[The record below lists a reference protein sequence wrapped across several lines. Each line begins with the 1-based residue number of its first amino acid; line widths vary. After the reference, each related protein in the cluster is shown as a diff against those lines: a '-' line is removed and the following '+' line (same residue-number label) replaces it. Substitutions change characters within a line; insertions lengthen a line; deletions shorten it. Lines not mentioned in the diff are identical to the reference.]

1 MISQDIIHYR
11 GIAFTRF
18 GEEGGPLCAGGE
30 LMPLKRGGNTHTVYI
45 QFGKGHIIWRRAQEA
60 RWEMGQE
67 ESGILTEATAKI
79 LECYMKKLGFRR
91 PTG

>member
-30 LMPLKRGGNTHTVYI
+30 LMPLKRGGNTHTQYI
-45 QFGKGHIIWRRAQEA
+45 YSLGKVTSYGGEHRKHGGKWGKRRV
-60 RWEMGQE
+60 G
-67 ESGILTEATAKI
+67 
-79 LECYMKKLGFRR
+79 Y
-91 PTG
+91 